1 MPGRSSIPRAS
12 SLSLLTPEPFL
23 SPFHLSGTIS
33 ASIPRVS
40 SLFLLSYF
48 FFSLF
53 LSLFVHNLSPSLLS
67 TGVPLMSSEKNKCTM
82 ATMHP
87 GPKPFVKHRGE
98 KKRRRSLLFEQPCVP
113 TQEDLFFECIL
124 CPLCSFFVCVWP
136 LCPFCATAFG
146 RLSFILETPN
156 PSWTFF
162 YWDFFFFDYF
172 KSRLLVRLCIARLRF
187 VLCHAKDFFS

>member
-98 KKRRRSLLFEQPCVP
+98 KKEEKIFAFWTAMRSDARGPLLWIRFVP
-113 TQEDLFFECIL
+113 IVFVL
-124 CPLCSFFVCVWP
+124 CVCVTP
-136 LCPFCATAFG
+136 LPFLRHG
-146 RLSFILETPN
+146 I
-156 PSWTFF
+156 WTFII
-162 YWDFFFFDYF
+162 YSWNSKPIMDLLLLGFFFFIS
-172 KSRLLVRLCIARLRF
+172 KVVC
-187 VLCHAKDFFS
+187 

>member
-53 LSLFVHNLSPSLLS
+53 LSLFVHNISPSLLS
-67 TGVPLMSSEKNKCTM
+67 TGVPLMSGEKNKCTM

-98 KKRRRSLLFEQPCVP
+98 KKEEKIFAFWTAMRSDARGPLPWIHFVP
-113 TQEDLFFECIL
+113 IVFVFC
-124 CPLCSFFVCVWP
+124 VCVWP

-162 YWDFFFFDYF
+162 YWDFFSLIIS
-172 KSRLLVRLCIARLRF
+172 KVVC
-187 VLCHAKDFFS
+187 